1 MRLPFDV
8 LICALPNMEHLRP
21 SSSLMLIYDVTVIS
35 WSSSYSNTLS
45 DFVDPH
51 LKCLLAS
58 ADPSFLSF
66 AEVLHGMYAKAQSP
80 RRQAPQTAII

>member
-58 ADPSFLSF
+58 ADPSFLSLRRCF
-66 AEVLHGMYAKAQSP
+66 MGCTQSAVP